1 METKKWKIIYW
12 KNYEKHFK
20 TIYKIGKKNWNFDD
34 TEIEKCKFHQP
45 KSPFLIGNIDIN
57 KIVVSN
63 KASFGKK
70 YFKYFIGY
78 KDAKKLRSSCIL
90 LPKMSVYRK
99 DISFTIKDEKLF
111 KKYNKIWKKATN
123 IIKKEFVSKPVCN

>member
-1 METKKWKIIYW
+1 M
-12 KNYEKHFK
+12 
-20 TIYKIGKKNWNFDD
+20 
-34 TEIEKCKFHQP
+34 
-45 KSPFLIGNIDIN
+45 IGNIDIN

-63 KASFGKK
+63 KAFFGKK